1 MKNVLI
7 KLMVVI
13 FMMSSLIS
21 CRQRKDFSHDHIPAQ
36 HENNQG
42 NYEYLGDEQNSKT
55 ENLAELC
62 PEDWYF
68 QRESE
73 NVVLIKDTDL
83 EVILSTGFVPDD
95 YFMPNGFVNDEKYA
109 DSYVLIRLEEY
120 EHEVNDIFDWH
131 LFLKEYHPEVSDF
144 RMLDRDEGQYGIMPI
159 AFEGVMLG
167 EKIVMIAI
175 GDKVMV
181 VTLHS
186 QGNTQDNAQR
196 IFDQI
201 VRSLR

>member
-1 MKNVLI
+1 MKNVLF

-13 FMMSSLIS
+13 FMICSAYG
-21 CRQRKDFSHDHIPAQ
+21 CRHRKNLSYDHIPAQ
-36 HENNQG
+36 REGNQG
-42 NYEYLGDEQNSKT
+42 NYEYEQHAKT

-95 YFMPNGFVNDEKYA
+95 YFMPNGYVNDEKYA
-109 DSYVLIRLEEY
+109 ESYVLIRLEEY

-159 AFEGVMLG
+159 AFDGVMLG
-167 EKIVMIAI
+167 EKIVMISLS
-175 GDKVMV
+175 GKVMV
-181 VTLHS
+181 VTLHF
-186 QGNTQDNAQR
+186 QGNTRDNAQR
-196 IFDQI
+196 VFDQI